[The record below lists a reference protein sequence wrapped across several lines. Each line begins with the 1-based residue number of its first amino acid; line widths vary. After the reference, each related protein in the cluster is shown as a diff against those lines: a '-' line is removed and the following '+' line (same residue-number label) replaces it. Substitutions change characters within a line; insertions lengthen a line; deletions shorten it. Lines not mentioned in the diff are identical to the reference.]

1 MITEIKNILV
11 ALDLSEIDDTLIA
24 YASFLSDVLQ
34 ADKVYFVH
42 NIKKYEI
49 SELFEDKLG
58 DVNIEESIGE
68 ELNEKVSVAFTGKAE
83 WEVLIS
89 NDSYTESLI
98 AYIVNKYAIHLT
110 LVGSKNRV
118 KGTGVVSGKLLR
130 MLRCHILS
138 IPRATPPRIEYIRVG
153 TDFSSASR
161 RSFTMAQVV
170 GKAALAAVKAV
181 HIYNVPLQFA
191 PYLPKETLVPVVE
204 KHTAEKGRKFMK
216 KIPGAEDIPLE
227 IIPGRSSSISETLI
241 EYGKKQKTDL
251 FFVSD
256 KGGNTFSSLLV
267 GSVTEEL
274 FNEDLHFPL
283 WVCR

>member
-11 ALDLSEIDDTLIA
+11 TLDLSEIDETLIA

-34 ADKVYFVH
+34 ADKVYFAH

-49 SELFEDKLG
+49 DELFEDELG
-58 DVNIEESIGE
+58 DINIEESIGE
-68 ELNEKVSVAFTGKAE
+68 ELNEKVATSFKGKAA

-89 NDSYTESLI
+89 NDPYTESLI

-138 IPRATPPRIEYIRVG
+138 IPRETRPKIEHIRVG

-161 RSFTMAQVV
+161 RSFSMAKVV
-170 GKAALAAVKAV
+170 GKAVSAVVKAV

-191 PYLPKETLVPVVE
+191 PYLPKETLMPVVE

-216 KIPGAEDIPLE
+216 KVPGAEDISLE
-227 IIPGRSSSISETLI
+227 IIPGRSSSIPETLI
-241 EYGKKQKTDL
+241 QYGKKQKTDL

-274 FNEDLHFPL
+274 FNEDLPFPL
-283 WVCR
+283 WVCK

>member
-1 MITEIKNILV
+1 MITEIKNILI
-11 ALDLSEIDDTLIA
+11 ALDLSEIDETLIA

-49 SELFEDKLG
+49 NELFEDELG
-58 DVNIEESIGE
+58 DINIEESIGE
-68 ELNEKVSVAFTGKAE
+68 ELNEKVATSFKGKAA

-138 IPRATPPRIEYIRVG
+138 IPRETRTKIEYIRVG

-161 RSFTMAQVV
+161 RSFSMAQVV
-170 GKAALAAVKAV
+170 GKAVSAAVKAV

-191 PYLPKETLVPVVE
+191 PYLPKETLMPVVE

-216 KIPGAEDIPLE
+216 KVPGAEDIPLE
-227 IIPGRSSSISETLI
+227 IVPGRSSSISETLI
-241 EYGKKQKTDL
+241 QYGKKQKTDL

-283 WVCR
+283 WVCK

>member
-1 MITEIKNILV
+1 MTEIKNILV
-11 ALDLSEIDDTLIA
+11 ALDLSEIDDTLIS
-24 YASFLSDVLQ
+24 YAAFLSDVLQ

-49 SELFEDKLG
+49 GELFEDELA
-58 DVNIEESIGE
+58 DINIEESIGE
-68 ELNEKVSVAFTGKAE
+68 ELNEKVASDFKGKAE

-138 IPRATPPRIEYIRVG
+138 IPRETVPKIEHIRVG

-161 RSFTMAQVV
+161 RSFSMAQVV
-170 GKAALAAVKAV
+170 GKAASAPVSAV
-181 HIYNVPLQFA
+181 HVYNVPLQFA

-204 KHTAEKGRKFMK
+204 KHTAEKGKKFMK
-216 KIPGAEDIPLE
+216 KVPGSENIPLE
-227 IIPGRSSSISETLI
+227 IVPGRSSSIPETLT
-241 EYGKKQKTDL
+241 EYGKKKQTDL

-274 FNEDLHFPL
+274 FNEDMHFPL
-283 WVCR
+283 WVCK